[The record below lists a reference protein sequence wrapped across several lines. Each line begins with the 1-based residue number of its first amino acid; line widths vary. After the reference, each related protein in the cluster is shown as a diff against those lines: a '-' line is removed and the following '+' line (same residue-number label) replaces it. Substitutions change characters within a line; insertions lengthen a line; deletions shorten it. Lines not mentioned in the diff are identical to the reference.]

1 MDFDLSYKLNRLNE
15 NNVGSSNKINTNSSQ
30 SKVGVSN
37 NKIGNS
43 TGNIDGRSNRK
54 SGSLAKIKG
63 IQFD

>member
-15 NNVGSSNKINTNSSQ
+15 NNVGSSNKININGSQ
-30 SKVGVSN
+30 SKVGVSS
-37 NKIGNS
+37 NKIGTS

>member
-15 NNVGSSNKINTNSSQ
+15 NSVGSASKINISGSQ

-37 NKIGNS
+37 NKIGVS

-54 SGSLAKIKG
+54 SGSLAKIRG
-63 IQFD
+63 NQFD